1 MLHPIHTASRI
12 LLLACLA
19 AAPAAAHS
27 PEEIRAYLLENP
39 ELAIEVLETL
49 NRQQQEQQERQK
61 AATAEWIRAHPDEVY
76 DDGYSV
82 VAGNPD
88 GDLTLVEF
96 YDYRC
101 GYCRRAFHEIRA
113 FLEADGNIRYVL
125 KEFPILSPASETA
138 ARAAIAASEQDRGEQ
153 YLAFHRDLLFHKGP
167 LDEEALL
174 ALADAHKFDPT
185 QLLQDMDSDRIRERI
200 ARNYATARELG
211 IRGTPAFILGD
222 DVQPGYLDRQD
233 LADWAAH
240 IRNGLN

>member
-1 MLHPIHTASRI
+1 MPHPIHTAGRI
-12 LLLACLA
+12 LLLACVA

-39 ELAIEVLETL
+39 ELAVEVLETL
-49 NRQQQEQQERQK
+49 NQQQQRSQK

-101 GYCRRAFHEIRA
+101 GYCRRAFHEIQA

-153 YLAFHRDLLFHKGP
+153 YLAFHRDLLFYKGP
-167 LDEEALL
+167 LDEETLL
-174 ALADAHKFDPT
+174 ALAEAHGLAPT

-200 ARNYATARELG
+200 ARNYATAKKLG
-211 IRGTPAFILGD
+211 IRATPAFILGD
-222 DVQPGYLDRQD
+222 DVKIGYLDRQD
-233 LADWAAH
+233 LADWAARA
-240 IRNGLN
+240 RNGLD